1 MAKGL
6 CSLGIFII
14 DKSPKADSKKNAP
27 PDYRRGLH
35 YFDLL

>member
-14 DKSPKADSKKNAP
+14 DKTPKADSKKMP
-27 PDYRRGLH
+27 LQITEGLAL
-35 YFDLL
+35 F